1 MSRDWTEK
9 ELKIASEQMGKM
21 GFLSYEEF
29 CEKLNDGEFL
39 MPDDLTRLFAVNEDI
54 VSSADRTAM
63 MLYPYIRK
71 LVISHGRAAQL
82 LGIRKWELIEI
93 YARYGIAYCDYEESE
108 LEDEVAYYQKMK
120 EQETQRNS
128 E

>member
-1 MSRDWTEK
+1 MD
-9 ELKIASEQMGKM
+9 
-21 GFLSYEEF
+21 
-29 CEKLNDGEFL
+29 DGEFL

-71 LVISHGRAAQL
+71 QVISHGRAAQL
-82 LGIRKWELIEI
+82 LGIRKWDLIEI
-93 YARYGIAYCDYEESE
+93 YARYGIAYCDYEEGE
-108 LEDEVAYYQKMK
+108 LEDEVVYYQILK
-120 EQETQRNS
+120 EQEMQRNS